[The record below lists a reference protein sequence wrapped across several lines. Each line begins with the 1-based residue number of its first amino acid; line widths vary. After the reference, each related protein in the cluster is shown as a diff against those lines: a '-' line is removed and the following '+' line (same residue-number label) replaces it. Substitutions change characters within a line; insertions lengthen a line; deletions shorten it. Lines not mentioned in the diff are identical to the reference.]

1 MTDAKTET
9 KKCPI
14 CGRTY
19 TGRPALSRKDDA
31 TPICPD
37 CGARQSL
44 AAAGITGE
52 KQEKILELIRENFGR
67 NEA

>member
-19 TGRPALSRKDDA
+19 TGRPALSRKDDT

-37 CGARQSL
+37 CGVRQAL
-44 AAAGITGE
+44 EAAGITGE
-52 KQEKILELIRENFGR
+52 KQEKILELIRENFRR

>member
-1 MTDAKTET
+1 MTDAKTENQT
-9 KKCPI
+9 CPI

-19 TGRPALSRKDDA
+19 TGHSALSRKDDA

-37 CGARQSL
+37 CGARQAL
-44 AAAGITGE
+44 EAAGITGE
-52 KQEKILELIRENFGR
+52 KQEKILEFIRENFGR

>member
-19 TGRPALSRKDDA
+19 TGHTALSRKDDA

-37 CGARQSL
+37 CGVRQAL
-44 AAAGITGE
+44 EAAGIT
-52 KQEKILELIRENFGR
+52 QEKILEFIRENFGR